1 MAWQLEDLTP
11 QNGRTVVI
19 TGGNS
24 GIGFEAAKALADKDA
39 RVIIAC
45 RDQNKAQTACDQ
57 IKADNSAAEIEAVT
71 LDLAS
76 LNSVRSCADELNQRC
91 ERLDVLI
98 NNAGVMAIPR
108 KDTEDG
114 FEMQIGTNHLG
125 HFALTALLYPLLQ
138 SASDARV
145 VTVSSLAHL
154 FGFINFAN
162 LHGRM
167 FYEPFTA
174 YGQSKLANLLFTYEL
189 DRRLRAADVDVLS
202 TACHPGIASTS
213 LGYAGPRM
221 SGSPLGE
228 TLVQLYTSMVA
239 QSATDGA
246 LPTLYAGFAAEVQGG
261 DYIGPDGLGE
271 MRGNPRKVSS
281 SFMSRSQTIARQL
294 WRVSEEAT
302 GVQFAI

>member
-1 MAWQLEDLTP
+1 MPWQLEDLGP
-11 QNGRTVVI
+11 QDGRTVVI

-24 GIGFEAAKALADKDA
+24 GIGFEAAKALTDKGA

-45 RDQNKAQTACDQ
+45 RNPNKARAVCQQIAADQTTA
-57 IKADNSAAEIEAVT
+57 NIEAVT

-76 LNSVRSCADELNQRC
+76 LNSVRSCADELRRRC

-108 KDTEDG
+108 RDTEDG
-114 FEMQIGTNHLG
+114 FEMQFGTNHLG
-125 HFALTALLYPLLQ
+125 HFALTALLFPLLQ
-138 SASDARV
+138 SASGSRV

-154 FGFINFAN
+154 FAIINFAN

-167 FYEPFTA
+167 FYERWMA
-174 YGQSKLANLLFTYEL
+174 YGQSKLANLLFSYEL
-189 DRRLRAADVDVLS
+189 DRRLRGANVDVLS
-202 TACHPGIASTS
+202 IACHPGVASTN
-213 LGYAGPRM
+213 LGYASPRM
-221 SGSPLGE
+221 LGSPLGE
-228 TLVQLYTSMVA
+228 TLVQLYTSIIA
-239 QSATDGA
+239 QSAADGA
-246 LPTLYAGFAAEVQGG
+246 LPTLHAGFAAEVQGG

-294 WRVSEEAT
+294 WRISEEAT